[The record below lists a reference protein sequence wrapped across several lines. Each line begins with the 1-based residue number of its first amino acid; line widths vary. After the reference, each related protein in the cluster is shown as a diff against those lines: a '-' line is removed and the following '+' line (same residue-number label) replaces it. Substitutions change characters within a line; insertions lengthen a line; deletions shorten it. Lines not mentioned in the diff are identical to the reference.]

1 MKLAINLYI
10 LIKCFFYNTT
20 SNIKN
25 FFSLFIPYFLLVLLL
40 IFYTLLTLYF
50 SSPHLCEDPRPVV
63 SDTNDWIIYE
73 LFGGNKWDVHFKIVG
88 ASYRVTARDF
98 NNGEDNLLF
107 RFLNTNNV
115 PGDTKRVDHSRLSSD
130 IINAVKDHNQE
141 IILCNFHAS
150 APVIKDNVIK
160 SVFIISLSGSMF
172 FKNYISNIK
181 LIYTKVI
188 IKHYLLLKCFFIN
201 TISYMKYYFYS
212 TTQLKK
218 FIVFLL
224 TLIFICLSFL
234 VIYNNMNA
242 RVCEQCSFYE
252 QDNLFWKIEQTATNA
267 WDVLFRNV
275 NIQYQVTSSDRIG
288 DIQNQDFRLRQIDRN
303 VSAGQDNIV
312 DHIRVG
318 NNIGDVVMAH
328 FNSIQCGEFHPNSPN
343 FINPNAHGKG
353 INSVINSPLDQFLIR
368 EYVTVFFAIFNN
380 FKFSFTNIGF
390 YLTIAAFSG
399 SALNLVATNFNR
411 IISNLWSV
419 SQESIYATI
428 HGIVI
433 NQINAIKGQIY
444 FPFIYVLF
452 IFILVSNLMGMI
464 PYSFSSTSH
473 FILTFFISFT
483 VVIGSTF
490 LGFQSHLFKFFSI
503 LVPSGC
509 PLPLL
514 PLLVLIEFISYLAR
528 NVSLG
533 LRLAANILSGHML
546 LNILSGFVYNIMKS
560 GFIYFFISLIP
571 LTFIMAFS
579 ALEIGI
585 SFIQAQ
591 VFSVLSSSYIK
602 DGLELH

>member
-1 MKLAINLYI
+1 MSVICTTHNIIFNMK
-10 LIKCFFYNTT
+10 
-20 SNIKN
+20 
-25 FFSLFIPYFLLVLLL
+25 
-40 IFYTLLTLYF
+40 
-50 SSPHLCEDPRPVV
+50 
-63 SDTNDWIIYE
+63 
-73 LFGGNKWDVHFKIVG
+73 
-88 ASYRVTARDF
+88 SY
-98 NNGEDNLLF
+98 
-107 RFLNTNNV
+107 
-115 PGDTKRVDHSRLSSD
+115 S
-130 IINAVKDHNQE
+130 
-141 IILCNFHAS
+141 C
-150 APVIKDNVIK
+150 
-160 SVFIISLSGSMF
+160 
-172 FKNYISNIK
+172 
-181 LIYTKVI
+181 
-188 IKHYLLLKCFFIN
+188 
-201 TISYMKYYFYS
+201 S
-212 TTQLKK
+212 TRQLKT
-218 FIVFLL
+218 FIVFSLISAVIFL
-224 TLIFICLSFL
+224 PLSVIYDNMNTLI
-234 VIYNNMNA
+234 
-242 RVCEQCSFYE
+242 CEQPSPYIE
-252 QDNLFWKIEQTATNA
+252 DNLFWKIEQTATNS

-275 NIQYQVTSSDRIG
+275 NIRYQITSNDRIG
-288 DIQNQDFRLRQIDRN
+288 DFQNQNFRLRQIDPN
-303 VSAGQDNIV
+303 AYTGQNGLV
-312 DHIRVG
+312 DHIRVS

-328 FNSIQCGEFHPNSPN
+328 FNSIQRGEFHPNIAN
-343 FINPNAHGKG
+343 VINPNAHGNI
-353 INSVINSPLDQFLIR
+353 INMGINSPLDQFLIR
-368 EYVTVFFAIFNN
+368 EYITVFFAILNN

-411 IISNLWSV
+411 IVSNLWSV

-433 NQINAIKGQIY
+433 NQINAVKGQTY

-452 IFILVSNLMGMI
+452 IFILVSNLMGMV

-490 LGFQSHLFKFFSI
+490 LGFQSHLLKFFSI

-560 GFIYFFISLIP
+560 GFIYFLISLIP